1 MRATQA
7 LKFFLLENVIQGEKI
22 KTQRN
27 WHTAYLGRLPWRNMF
42 WRLLWRH
49 LQPAPV
55 PELSGPSLKFCK
67 GSLVCCKLNVKRIPF
82 CWGQEQGSE
91 GYWYPRKIL
100 KGCIGSN
107 DGIIATLNPD
117 PGLAE
122 RDGQSVKASKKEYY
136 FVIILLFEPSLMNL
150 L

>member
-1 MRATQA
+1 MWNGFHFVGAKNKVAKDIGTP
-7 LKFFLLENVIQGEKI
+7 EKYT
-22 KTQRN
+22 KK
-27 WHTAYLGRLPWRNMF
+27 A
-42 WRLLWRH
+42 
-49 LQPAPV
+49 V
-55 PELSGPSLKFCK
+55 
-67 GSLVCCKLNVKRIPF
+67 
-82 CWGQEQGSE
+82 
-91 GYWYPRKIL
+91 
-100 KGCIGSN
+100 GSN